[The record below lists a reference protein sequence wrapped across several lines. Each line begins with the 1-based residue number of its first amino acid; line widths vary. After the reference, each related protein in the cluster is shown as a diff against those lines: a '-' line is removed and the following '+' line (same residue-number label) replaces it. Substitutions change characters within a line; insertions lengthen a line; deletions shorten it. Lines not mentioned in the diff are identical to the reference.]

1 LSIILKPLLALV
13 ISILLFLGISYLA
26 NIDLLEFV
34 QTRFYNPSVLKTF
47 VNENSIDADIT
58 ANHINDL
65 QKRFEAELADPAIRS
80 SFLYNQSAENI
91 FERSRRFGILM
102 ETTVGLQAVQ
112 FIDSNGVRLHY
123 STSPHDIIAQSI
135 SSTSYR
141 NYNEDPL
148 ALPYEII
155 NVPSGSSAKYTMD
168 EQTDRIIFSFPFN
181 DSLDVYRG
189 TAIFTVSVRA
199 IADRLI
205 TEGRLKINENI
216 SVVGD
221 PPGILLGSPH
231 NLSIGTAGSQS
242 SRKDILEKVSAI
254 WKTEIEE
261 RSLSI
266 PAPFTASSLAV
277 NLNSVTIEAG
287 DSGVRF
293 SLISERTN
301 DGMFFGRLVNYYLFS
316 IPESMKL
323 VLNLSIYI
331 TFYLTLFFMFNLK
344 PNAVMIVQNRIK
356 HLRESLFEHLFI
368 NKTVQERAK
377 WILELEQRREEIRSE
392 LKRNLKFK
400 PKLEKNINGI
410 IDKSWDELLS
420 VLKSG
425 GAHYAPGVLPATQQ
439 KVIKTDDA
447 LDEIEEIVEAESED
461 TLEEFEEAEAID
473 EVTARGRI
481 EEVHE
486 IDDLEEIH
494 DVDEIEELTEHQT
507 EWSDLE
513 EFKGLLS
520 KAIAVNKKG
529 SISYKTS
536 QTRRS
541 GLLRLAENIGR
552 KAKKRGLL
560 ALAESKEQEKK
571 STELEDFIPVSRGK
585 GLLNKASEFEPK
597 EDIFT
602 ETVKKHE
609 ILLHEVVEGQ
619 EPEFVIQEDDEQ
631 DLFADI
637 SIVSPFSSMF
647 SSLEEKR

>member
-26 NIDLLEFV
+26 DIDLLEFV
-34 QTRFYNPSVLKTF
+34 QTSFYNPSILKSF
-47 VNENSIDADIT
+47 VNENAIDANIAAT
-58 ANHINDL
+58 HIDEL
-65 QKRFEAELADPAIRS
+65 QKRFEAELKDEAIRS

-112 FIDSNGVRLHY
+112 FIDGNGVRLHY
-123 STSPHDIIAQSI
+123 STSPHDIIARSV

-148 ALPYEII
+148 ALPYDLI
-155 NVPSGSSAKYTMD
+155 NVPAGGSAKYTMD
-168 EQTDRIIFSFPFN
+168 EQTDRIIFSFAFN

-189 TAIFTVSVRA
+189 TAIFTVSIRA

-205 TEGRLKINENI
+205 AEGRIKINENI
-216 SVVGD
+216 SVVED

-231 NLSIGTAGSQS
+231 SLNISAAGVHS

-254 WKTEIEE
+254 WKSQMEE
-261 RSLSI
+261 RLPNI
-266 PAPFTASSLAV
+266 PASLTTS
-277 NLNSVTIEAG
+277 NLAMTFNSVTIDAE

-293 SLISERTN
+293 SLISERTS
-301 DGMFFGRLVNYYLFS
+301 DGLFFGRLVNDFMFA

-356 HLRESLFEHLFI
+356 RLRESLFEHLFI

-392 LKRNLKFK
+392 LKRNLKFR
-400 PKLEKNINGI
+400 PRLEKNINSI

-425 GAHYAPGVLPATQQ
+425 GAHYAPGVLPSTQQ
-439 KVIKTDDA
+439 RVKETDEV
-447 LDEIEEIVEAESED
+447 LDEIEEIIEAESED
-461 TLEEFEEAEAID
+461 SLEEFEEAEAID
-473 EVTARGRI
+473 EVKAHDKI
-481 EEVHE
+481 EDIHE
-486 IDDLEEIH
+486 IDALEEIQ
-494 DVDEIEELTEHQT
+494 DADEVEELSEHQT
-507 EWSDLE
+507 EWSDLDE
-513 EFKGLLS
+513 LKGLLS

-529 SISYKTS
+529 SINKTS
-536 QTRRS
+536 PTRRT

-560 ALAESKEQEKK
+560 ALAESKEQERET
-571 STELEDFIPVSRGK
+571 TEQKTDIPVSRGK

-597 EDIFT
+597 EDMFT
-602 ETVKKHE
+602 EVIRENET
-609 ILLHEVVEGQ
+609 LLHEVVEGE
-619 EPEFVIQEDDEQ
+619 EPEYVIEDEGQ

-637 SIVSPFSSMF
+637 NIVSPFSSMF
-647 SSLEEKR
+647 SSLEEKN